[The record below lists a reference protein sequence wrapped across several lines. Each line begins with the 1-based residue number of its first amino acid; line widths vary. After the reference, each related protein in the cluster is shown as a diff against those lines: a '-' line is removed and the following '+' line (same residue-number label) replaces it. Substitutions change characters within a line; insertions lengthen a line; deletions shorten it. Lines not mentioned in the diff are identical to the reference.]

1 MRALPL
7 LALLF
12 PALLAGAGLARAQG
26 AEPAIEILNWGLTRA
41 WDVGTDAAPDT
52 PTGYNRLVD
61 GPVDVVRADK
71 ITACLGTSFG
81 VMYAAFNVP
90 DFQVVPIMIVVR
102 HPVIHTPDG
111 RSMQRSSWPDGAI
124 RQQRYAGW
132 VFEKSYELV
141 SGVWTFSLQDTH
153 GREFA
158 TRSFDVTA
166 GSCPIS

>member
-41 WDVGTDAAPDT
+41 RDVGTEAAPDT

-102 HPVIHTPDG
+102 HPVI
-111 RSMQRSSWPDGAI
+111 
-124 RQQRYAGW
+124 
-132 VFEKSYELV
+132 
-141 SGVWTFSLQDTH
+141 
-153 GREFA
+153 
-158 TRSFDVTA
+158 
-166 GSCPIS
+166 